1 MPPEAEKD
9 MGTRKI
15 RVLVVDDSALVRQI
29 LIEVLNAAADVEV
42 VGTASD
48 PFMARDRIK
57 ELNPDVL
64 TLDVEMPRM
73 DGLTFLANLMRLRP
87 MPVVMVSSLTDQGA
101 ETTLKAL
108 ELGAIDFVSKPKID
122 VAGTLAQFGGEILAK
137 IRIAAGARVMARSTP
152 VTSGRVAPRYSADAV
167 IPSGGSGK
175 MLRTTDRII
184 AIGAS
189 TGGTEAIREVL
200 MGLPADCPAIVIA
213 QHIPEAFSLP
223 FTKRMDSLAAM
234 SVVEP
239 SDGQYI
245 MAGHVYIAPGS
256 KHLLVERD
264 GARYRC
270 RLNNGPPVNRHCPS
284 VDVLF
289 RSVAQNVGPNAVGVI
304 LTGMGDD
311 GARGLKE
318 MMDAGARTMAQD
330 EASSVVWGMPG
341 AAVKLG
347 GAQDILPL
355 GRVAEHIMRLAQSV
369 GASAIAAA
377 S

>member
-1 MPPEAEKD
+1 
-9 MGTRKI
+9 MGAKKI
-15 RVLVVDDSALVRQI
+15 RVLVVDDSALVRKI
-29 LIEVLNAAADVEV
+29 LVQVLNAAPDVQV

-73 DGLTFLANLMRLRP
+73 DGLTFLSNLMRLRP

-122 VAGTLAQFGGEILAK
+122 IAGTLADFGDEILGK
-137 IRIAAGARVMARSTP
+137 IRMAAGARVMARSASAAP
-152 VTSGRVAPRYSADAV
+152 GRVAPKYSADAV
-167 IPSGGSGK
+167 LPASGSARL
-175 MLRTTDRII
+175 LRTTDRII

-223 FTKRMDSLAAM
+223 FTRRMDSLTAM

-239 SDGQYI
+239 VDGQYI
-245 MAGHVYIAPGS
+245 MPGHVYIAPGAR
-256 KHLLVERD
+256 HLLVERD
-264 GARYRC
+264 GTRYRC

-318 MMDAGARTMAQD
+318 MLDAGARTLAQD

-341 AAVKLG
+341 AAVKQG
-347 GAQDILPL
+347 GVQDLLPI
-355 GRVAEHIMRLAQSV
+355 GRVAEHIMQLAQTV
-369 GASAIAAA
+369 GAPSLEPSIAAV

>member
-1 MPPEAEKD
+1 MATK
-9 MGTRKI
+9 KI

-29 LIEVLNAAADVEV
+29 LIEVLNGAPDVEV

-87 MPVVMVSSLTDQGA
+87 MPVVMVSSLTEEGA

-122 VAGTLAQFGGEILAK
+122 LAGTLADFGDEILAK
-137 IRIAAGARVMARSTP
+137 IRIAAGARVMART
-152 VTSGRVAPRYSADAV
+152 APAAASRIAPKYSADAV
-167 IPSGGSGK
+167 IPANAGSK

-239 SDGQYI
+239 TDGQYI

-256 KHLLVERD
+256 RHLLVERD

-318 MMDAGARTMAQD
+318 MLDAGARTLAQD

-341 AAVKLG
+341 AAVRLG
-347 GAQDILPL
+347 GAQEILPL
-355 GRVAEHIMRLAQSV
+355 GRVAENIMRLAQTV
-369 GASAIAAA
+369 GAPAFAAA
-377 S
+377 R